1 VLSDPEHGSQNV
13 RSDVSTA
20 MLREFKVRG
29 VEISFYEG
37 SARVKSPAAGVGFTV
52 FVSFSFLQAAFAL
65 VGPVH
70 S

>member
-1 VLSDPEHGSQNV
+1 MIDCDTNRPLRSPDPVAAASLV
-13 RSDVSTA
+13 RQG
-20 MLREFKVRG
+20 REG
-29 VEISFYEG
+29 NSFYEG